1 MEEPQA
7 PPLSASRLL
16 PARGLGVRDQG
27 GVGVLITAAVF
38 AVIAAAIHLYI
49 FVLESLRW
57 TEPATMAIFKV
68 STPQEAAATQAMA
81 YNQGFYN
88 LFLAVGAVLGVVL
101 LSAGS
106 RVAGLTLMSF
116 ASASMFLAALVLI
129 LSDRSMAR
137 PALIQGGPALVCLAF
152 TLLGA

>member
-1 MEEPQA
+1 M
-7 PPLSASRLL
+7 L
-16 PARGLGVRDQG
+16 V
-27 GVGVLITAAVF
+27 TAAVF

-57 TEPATMAIFKV
+57 TAPATMAVFRI
-68 STPQEAAATQAMA
+68 SSPQEAAYTQSLA

-88 LFLAVGAVLGVVL
+88 RFLAVGAMLGVVL
-101 LSAGS
+101 LGAGS

-116 ASASMFLAALVLI
+116 TSASMVLAALVLVI
-129 LSDRSMAR
+129 SNRRMIR

-152 TLLGA
+152 TLLGAS

>member
-1 MEEPQA
+1 M
-7 PPLSASRLL
+7 
-16 PARGLGVRDQG
+16 
-27 GVGVLITAAVF
+27 LITAAVF

-57 TEPATMAIFKV
+57 TAPATMAIFRV
-68 STPQEAAATQAMA
+68 STPQEAASTQTLA

-88 LFLAVGAVLGVVL
+88 LFLAVGILLGVVL
-101 LSAGS
+101 LGAGS

-116 ASASMFLAALVLI
+116 SSASMLLAALVLVVSNRNMI
-129 LSDRSMAR
+129 R
-137 PALIQGGPALVCLAF
+137 PALIQGGPPAVCLAF

>member
-1 MEEPQA
+1 M
-7 PPLSASRLL
+7 
-16 PARGLGVRDQG
+16 
-27 GVGVLITAAVF
+27 LITAAVF
-38 AVIAAAIHLYI
+38 AVIAAAVHLYI
-49 FVLESLRW
+49 FILESLRW
-57 TEPATMAIFKV
+57 SAPATMAIFRI
-68 STPQEAAATQAMA
+68 SSPQEAAYTQSLA

-101 LSAGS
+101 LGAGS

-129 LSDRSMAR
+129 FSNPKMVR
-137 PALIQGGPALVCLAF
+137 PAFIQGGPAAVCLAF

>member
-1 MEEPQA
+1 M
-7 PPLSASRLL
+7 
-16 PARGLGVRDQG
+16 
-27 GVGVLITAAVF
+27 LITAAVF

-57 TEPATMAIFKV
+57 TAPATMRVFQI
-68 STPQEAAATQAMA
+68 SSPQEAAYTQALA

-101 LSAGS
+101 LGAGS

-116 ASASMFLAALVLI
+116 TSASMVLAALVLI
-129 LSDRSMAR
+129 FSNPKMIR
-137 PALIQGGPALVCLAF
+137 PVLIQGGPAAVCLIF
-152 TLLGA
+152 TLIGA